1 MARKKKVNLLELK
14 MRFNDIF
21 MREAGLDYDPKN
33 NNHVYTIEPFS
44 FLAINEKFL
53 KYGEFEYPVLN
64 HNEIDFNLLENPKL
78 CESLFMMWATDH
90 INNEI
95 VGMQQC
101 IIPGSE
107 KGYFVMSF
115 VKEGRTTDIKSE
127 AFINESVRIF
137 NLLCKILHREHLYE
151 RDLKNL
157 DIKIERKDKK

>member
-1 MARKKKVNLLELK
+1 MARKKKVNLLGLK

-21 MREAGLDYDPKN
+21 MREAGLDYN
-33 NNHVYTIEPFS
+33 YNNHVYNIETDS
-44 FLAINEKFL
+44 VLVINEKYL
-53 KYGEFEYPVLN
+53 KYGEFEYPVLDY
-64 HNEIDFNLLENPKL
+64 NEIDFDLLGNPKL

-95 VGMQQC
+95 IGMQQC

-115 VKEGRTTDIKSE
+115 VKEGRTTDIRSE

-137 NLLCKILHREHLYE
+137 NLLCKILHSEHLYK
-151 RDLKNL
+151 RDLENL